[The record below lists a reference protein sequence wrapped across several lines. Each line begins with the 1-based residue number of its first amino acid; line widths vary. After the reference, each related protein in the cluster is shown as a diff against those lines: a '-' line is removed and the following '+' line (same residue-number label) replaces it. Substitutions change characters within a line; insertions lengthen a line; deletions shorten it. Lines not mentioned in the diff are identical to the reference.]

1 MKYLKKY
8 ILINLIITLYS
19 IGVIAAE
26 NKILFK
32 VNNEI
37 ITTIDIATE
46 INYLNII
53 NQDYK
58 RLDRKK
64 AIEIAKN
71 SIVREKIKKIELSRV
86 LKETK
91 VNDELLN
98 NFILN
103 YYRELG
109 INSIMEFDNF
119 FINKGI
125 EPNLVKNKIT
135 IEILW
140 NQMIYKK
147 FRKNIK
153 IDKKLITQELL
164 KNNKQKEY
172 LLSEIL
178 FNLNNNEN
186 LDEKLNTIKNDI
198 IEKNFSQAALSYS
211 ISETSNKGGKLGWVK
226 ESVLNIKIKNILNNT
241 KIGNFTDPIVIPGG
255 FLILK
260 IEDKREIDKKI
271 NLDEAIKQIVDQKIN
286 KQLDQ
291 SSNIYLNK
299 IKKSIIINE
308 L

>member
-178 FNLNNNEN
+178 FNINNNEN
-186 LDEKLNTIKNDI
+186 FNDKLNTIKKEI

>member
-1 MKYLKKY
+1 ML
-8 ILINLIITLYS
+8 
-19 IGVIAAE
+19 
-26 NKILFK
+26 
-32 VNNEI
+32 
-37 ITTIDIATE
+37 
-46 INYLNII
+46 
-53 NQDYK
+53 Q
-58 RLDRKK
+58 
-64 AIEIAKN
+64 
-71 SIVREKIKKIELSRV
+71 
-86 LKETK
+86 ETK
-91 VNDELLN
+91 INDELLN

-103 YYRELG
+103 YYRQLG

-119 FINKGI
+119 FKNKGI
-125 EPNLVKNKIT
+125 EPNIIKNKIT

-153 IDKKLITQELL
+153 IDKNVIAQELL

-186 LDEKLNTIKNDI
+186 LDEKLNTIKKDI

-241 KIGNFTDPIVIPGG
+241 KIGDFTNPIVIPGG

-260 IEDKREIDKKI
+260 IEKEI
-271 NLDEAIKQIVDQKIN
+271 NLDEEIKQIVDQKIN
-286 KQLDQ
+286 KKLDQ
-291 SSNIYLNK
+291 SSNIYFNK
-299 IKKSIIINE
+299 IKKNIVINE

>member
-1 MKYLKKY
+1 ML
-8 ILINLIITLYS
+8 
-19 IGVIAAE
+19 
-26 NKILFK
+26 
-32 VNNEI
+32 
-37 ITTIDIATE
+37 
-46 INYLNII
+46 
-53 NQDYK
+53 Q
-58 RLDRKK
+58 
-64 AIEIAKN
+64 
-71 SIVREKIKKIELSRV
+71 
-86 LKETK
+86 ETK
-91 VNDELLN
+91 INDELLN

-103 YYRELG
+103 YYRQLG

-178 FNLNNNEN
+178 FNINNNEN
-186 LDEKLNTIKNDI
+186 FNDKLNTIKKEI
-198 IEKNFSQAALSYS
+198 VEKNFSQAALSYS

-241 KIGNFTDPIVIPGG
+241 KIGDFTNPIVIPGG

-260 IEDKREIDKKI
+260 IEDKER
-271 NLDEAIKQIVDQKIN
+271 L
-286 KQLDQ
+286 
-291 SSNIYLNK
+291 
-299 IKKSIIINE
+299 IKKLI
-308 L
+308 

>member
-178 FNLNNNEN
+178 FNINNNEN
-186 LDEKLNTIKNDI
+186 FNDKLNTIKKDI

>member
-1 MKYLKKY
+1 MKYLNKY
-8 ILINLIITLYS
+8 ILISLIITLYS
-19 IGVIAAE
+19 ISVIGAE

-53 NQDYK
+53 NQDYQK
-58 RLDRKK
+58 LDRKK

-71 SIVREKIKKIELSRV
+71 SIVREKIKKIELSRM
-86 LKETK
+86 LQETK
-91 VNDELLN
+91 INDELLN

-103 YYRELG
+103 YYRQLG

-125 EPNLVKNKIT
+125 EPNIIKNKIT

-153 IDKKLITQELL
+153 IDKKLIKQELL

-178 FNLNNNEN
+178 FNINNNEN
-186 LDEKLNTIKNDI
+186 LEEKLNTIKKDI

-241 KIGNFTDPIVIPGG
+241 KIGDFTNPIVIPGG

-260 IEDKREIDKKI
+260 IEDKREIDKEI
-271 NLDEAIKQIVDQKIN
+271 NLDEEIKQIVDQKIN
-286 KQLDQ
+286 KKLDQ
-291 SSNIYLNK
+291 SSNIYFNK
-299 IKKSIIINE
+299 IKKNIVINE

>member
-1 MKYLKKY
+1 MKYLNKY
-8 ILINLIITLYS
+8 ILISLIIIS
-19 IGVIAAE
+19 FPISVIAVE
-26 NKILFK
+26 NRILFK
-32 VNNEI
+32 VDNEI
-37 ITTIDIATE
+37 ITSMDIATE

-53 NQDYK
+53 NKDFQK
-58 RLDRKK
+58 LDRKK

-71 SIVREKIKKIELSRV
+71 SIVREKIKKIELSKV
-86 LKETK
+86 FKDIE

-103 YYRELG
+103 YFGQLG
-109 INSIMEFDNF
+109 INSINEFDNF

-125 EPNLVKNKIT
+125 EPKSVKNKIT

-147 FRKNIK
+147 FRKNVK
-153 IDKKLITQELL
+153 IDKNLITQELL
-164 KNNKQKEY
+164 KNNKQIEY

-178 FNLNNNEN
+178 FNLDKNEN
-186 LDEKLNTIKNDI
+186 LNDKLDTIKKDI

-241 KIGNFTDPIVIPGG
+241 SIGDFTNPIVIPGG

-260 IEDKREIDKKI
+260 IEDKREIDKEI
-271 NLDEAIKQIVDQKIN
+271 NLDETIKQIVDQKIN

-299 IKKSIIINE
+299 IKKNIVINE